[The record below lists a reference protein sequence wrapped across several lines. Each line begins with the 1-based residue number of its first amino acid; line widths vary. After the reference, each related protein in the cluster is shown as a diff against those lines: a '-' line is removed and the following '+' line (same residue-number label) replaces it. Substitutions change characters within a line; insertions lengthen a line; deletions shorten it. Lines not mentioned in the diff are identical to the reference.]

1 MMNKKIGAIVGV
13 FAITVV
19 IASLGCIESGGSV
32 KDIAKMTP
40 EGANSLIYSDLQTM
54 RDDRD
59 LRDIYKNMKKSELDE
74 LEDELGIDFDD
85 VNYIAEAG
93 DITIIG
99 GKFDLKDLRDE
110 LDDMDFDKDEYKGV
124 EFWIGEYDE
133 AVAISGNKLILGDDK
148 QVKSCIKV
156 IKGDRTSMY
165 DDEDVRDVINKLPSG
180 IFTMVSTYPPYEN
193 ALVMGYAM
201 IKEDEDTMKIKGV
214 VKFDDDEDA
223 EDAKSDLK
231 REMKEEDKMFDVDVT
246 QSGKFLK
253 FSAKFDI
260 EDWEEVLL
268 KRKLYGTPGFE
279 AVFAIAGLLAAAHL
293 LRRKI

>member
-59 LRDIYKNMKKSELDE
+59 LRDIYKDMKKSGTSEIDE
-74 LEDELGIDFDD
+74 LEIDFDD
-85 VNYIAEAG
+85 VNYIATTLGGIE
-93 DITIIG
+93 IIE

-110 LDDMDFDKDEYKGV
+110 LDDLDFDKDEYKGV

-133 AVAISGNKLILGDDK
+133 VVAISGNKLILGDDK

-231 REMKEEDKMFDVDVT
+231 REMKEEDITFDVDVT
-246 QSGKFLK
+246 QSGKFLE

-260 EDWEEVLL
+260 EDWEEAL
-268 KRKLYGTPGFE
+268 
-279 AVFAIAGLLAAAHL
+279 
-293 LRRKI
+293 

>member
-59 LRDIYKNMKKSELDE
+59 LRDIYKDMKKSGTSEIDE
-74 LEDELGIDFDD
+74 LEIDFDD
-85 VNYIAEAG
+85 VNYIATTLGGIE
-93 DITIIG
+93 IIE

-110 LDDMDFDKDEYKGV
+110 LDDLDFDKDEYKGV

-193 ALVMGYAM
+193 ALVMGSAM
-201 IKEDEDTMKIKGV
+201 IKEDEDTMKIEGV
-214 VKFDDDEDA
+214 VKYDDEEDA

-246 QSGKFLK
+246 QSGKFLE

-260 EDWEEVLL
+260 EDWEEALL

-279 AVFAIAGLLAAAHL
+279 AVFAIAGLLAVAHL